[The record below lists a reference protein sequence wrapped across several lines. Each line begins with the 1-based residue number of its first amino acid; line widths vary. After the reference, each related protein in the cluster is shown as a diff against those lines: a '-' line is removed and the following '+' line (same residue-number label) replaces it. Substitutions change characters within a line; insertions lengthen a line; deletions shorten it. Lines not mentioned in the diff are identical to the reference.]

1 MLHNRQIKQNAH
13 ITEVHSQSK
22 VHAFVELAQ
31 QTIIS
36 NRGSGIKVYSSQES
50 QYAWWYLLMVN
61 EHTCTTMLDSLPGF

>member
-50 QYAWWYLLMVN
+50 QYA
-61 EHTCTTMLDSLPGF
+61 